1 MRYIKESNVKM
12 ILVIGDWSLGIRR
25 ILCCLLLLGFIS
37 SCSVSKQ
44 IGKQANDILIKD
56 TAISTGHI
64 GISIYE
70 PATDKYWYNYNAT
83 KYFIPAS
90 NTKLFTLYAGM
101 KYLGDSLVG
110 MRYTFYDALS
120 SKDGNIKILALNP
133 SGDPTFLNPEF
144 T

>member
-25 ILCCLLLLGFIS
+25 ILGCLLLLGFIS

-44 IGKQANDILIKD
+44 IGKQANDILIND

-101 KYLGDSLVG
+101 KYLGIVWWG
-110 MRYTFYDALS
+110 
-120 SKDGNIKILALNP
+120 
-133 SGDPTFLNPEF
+133 
-144 T
+144 